1 MSNLNLWP
9 WRERQREDA
18 MRRWAWGLGWMLL
31 TSTGLVLLIDQQ
43 LQVWLQQHSNQQQ
56 QWAQEQQRLQ
66 ALLKEAPLWQS
77 RLQQAK
83 QVQAEGLQWQQQQQQ
98 AWRVLHRVLA
108 LPPKGVQMTQLFW
121 QDKQLQLR
129 GWAVSAAHLQVWQDA
144 LQAQRV
150 EWHEAQWRHA
160 DGVALRQHAFV
171 LHWPVAHGA
180 GS

>member
-9 WRERQREDA
+9 LRERQRQEA

-31 TSTGLVLLIDQQ
+31 ASTGLVLLIDQQ

-56 QWAQEQQRLQ
+56 QRAQEQQRLQ

-108 LPPKGVQMTQLFW
+108 LPPKGVQMTQLVW
-121 QDKQLQLR
+121 QDKQLHLR

-160 DGVALRQHAFV
+160 DGVALRQHTFV

>member
-1 MSNLNLWP
+1 
-9 WRERQREDA
+9 
-18 MRRWAWGLGWMLL
+18 
-31 TSTGLVLLIDQQ
+31 
-43 LQVWLQQHSNQQQ
+43 
-56 QWAQEQQRLQ
+56 
-66 ALLKEAPLWQS
+66 
-77 RLQQAK
+77 
-83 QVQAEGLQWQQQQQQ
+83 
-98 AWRVLHRVLA
+98 
-108 LPPKGVQMTQLFW
+108 MTQLVW
-121 QDKQLQLR
+121 QDKQLHLR